1 MGSANFSRPELVRL
15 DDPGYRA
22 HCALNARL
30 YRAVSGVAAGP
41 EPLRSAL
48 GRALERGA
56 RSLLREKRLLSD
68 RRILRYAQRGSGR
81 ASEIRYREL
90 DAVAEDADAGHPV
103 SFFEIKSSVSPLRA
117 LQKAIRQLRS
127 LQHIVDCVPW
137 GQSVRLAGILIVPTE
152 ADLPNTAEVG
162 ECTMVRDLDQLAALD
177 WDPLVP
183 AALFMLRDQ
192 PWNRAVE
199 RGWVEDGELLQ
210 RVRDLEAGVVAAPQ
224 VFSFGD
230 DAGET
235 SFAAALREALDDR
248 EKS

>member
-1 MGSANFSRPELVRL
+1 
-15 DDPGYRA
+15 
-22 HCALNARL
+22 
-30 YRAVSGVAAGP
+30 
-41 EPLRSAL
+41 
-48 GRALERGA
+48 
-56 RSLLREKRLLSD
+56 
-68 RRILRYAQRGSGR
+68 
-81 ASEIRYREL
+81 
-90 DAVAEDADAGHPV
+90 
-103 SFFEIKSSVSPLRA
+103 
-117 LQKAIRQLRS
+117 
-127 LQHIVDCVPW
+127 
-137 GQSVRLAGILIVPTE
+137 VRLAGILIVPTE
-152 ADLPNTAEVG
+152 AELPNTAEVG